1 MQLDDWLKA
10 ENLTEAAF
18 AVRIEV
24 SQAAVNRY
32 RKGQRYPDRRVMRR
46 IMRET
51 LGSVSSEDFLNLI
64 VDDAPGAKA
73 TPAPREAAA

>member
-18 AVRIEV
+18 AERIGVR
-24 SQAAVNRY
+24 QATVNRY
-32 RKGQRYPDRRVMRR
+32 RKGERYPDRRVMRR

-51 LGSVSSEDFLNLI
+51 AGKVTPEDFLTL
-64 VDDAPGAKA
+64 VDSVPSAQQGV
-73 TPAPREAAA
+73 AA